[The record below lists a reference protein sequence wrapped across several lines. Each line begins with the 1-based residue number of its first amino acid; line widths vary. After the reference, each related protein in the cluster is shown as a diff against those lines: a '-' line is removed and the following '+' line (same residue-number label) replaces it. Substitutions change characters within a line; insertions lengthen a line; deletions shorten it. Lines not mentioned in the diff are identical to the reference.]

1 MDPVGNKI
9 VLAGH
14 GGFFA
19 HALAQRFRK
28 EGWDVFFLGER
39 EEGEEAKDP
48 GVHFCAYPGSAPEAA
63 DLFRTHA
70 ITCILYLPERKMAE
84 SHFRELQAVLQL
96 GHAFKIRRFFFLSS
110 AEVFSPGGAAK
121 REEDV
126 PSPVST
132 IGKQYCLA
140 EGCVREWRKI
150 YDLPAVILRCSDIY
164 GPGQTPEDG
173 WTGNLLF
180 RLSTGQPVPEAP
192 ADAERDV
199 LYVDDA
205 VFAVFQAVARDFE
218 GDTLHI
224 SSGEG
229 ILWKE
234 FKTLLPGASR
244 DVTDQASGGGETYA
258 QAVLFSERCSRELGW
273 RPRMK
278 PREGLEKAYLGM
290 KEYLAHQETAG
301 LQKKQAEELARRK
314 KLVIPYL
321 ENLAGFFLMALIA
334 KLQGDLV
341 VNPAVYFDM
350 NFLYIG
356 TMGLLYGKR
365 QSLLACALSTILF
378 LWTLMSHGMDA
389 VGILYV
395 PQYLLHVTSYLFA
408 AILTGYFA
416 DRRSN
421 EMEAWRW
428 EESQHVERYGFLRRM
443 YQENTEIKDK
453 LYHQMINMDDSIG
466 RLYLILRRL
475 DSVEVENIFTQA
487 AVVISEIMDV
497 PDVAI
502 YVMSRDRH
510 FMRQRVRLGE
520 GTMALPHSRRV
531 EDHAF
536 IRTVTEDRFIF
547 VNRDLDKTAPDLAAP
562 IVYRGEVLA
571 VIEIFGM
578 DFDQWNLNQQNLL
591 SITARII
598 SSSIARAY
606 EYEENIQDRKYYGTT
621 HILVEEEF
629 CRILDAIQLRSN
641 LQKNFYMALLHVKN
655 PEGIS
660 YEEIDEKLSR
670 AIRVEDFVGLLGGEV
685 YVLLFDMKGDVAD
698 LILNRIKGI
707 GLDAEISEAVTA
719 S

>member
-1 MDPVGNKI
+1 
-9 VLAGH
+9 
-14 GGFFA
+14 
-19 HALAQRFRK
+19 
-28 EGWDVFFLGER
+28 
-39 EEGEEAKDP
+39 
-48 GVHFCAYPGSAPEAA
+48 
-63 DLFRTHA
+63 
-70 ITCILYLPERKMAE
+70 
-84 SHFRELQAVLQL
+84 
-96 GHAFKIRRFFFLSS
+96 
-110 AEVFSPGGAAK
+110 
-121 REEDV
+121 
-126 PSPVST
+126 
-132 IGKQYCLA
+132 
-140 EGCVREWRKI
+140 
-150 YDLPAVILRCSDIY
+150 
-164 GPGQTPEDG
+164 
-173 WTGNLLF
+173 
-180 RLSTGQPVPEAP
+180 
-192 ADAERDV
+192 
-199 LYVDDA
+199 
-205 VFAVFQAVARDFE
+205 
-218 GDTLHI
+218 
-224 SSGEG
+224 
-229 ILWKE
+229 
-234 FKTLLPGASR
+234 
-244 DVTDQASGGGETYA
+244 
-258 QAVLFSERCSRELGW
+258 
-273 RPRMK
+273 MK

-571 VIEIFGM
+571 VIEIYGM